1 MKTLKTTAWGVIHKD
16 GSLCVALIRRTRKEA
31 MQAQCDMF
39 PHMTRDMF
47 KLLGFR
53 LRKVDIAY
61 RSNDRLQ
68 RPGDAGG
75 NDGH

>member
-47 KLLGFR
+47 KMLGFR
-53 LRKVDIAY
+53 LRKVDLTY
-61 RSNDRLQ
+61 RSNSVIDMTSTT
-68 RPGDAGG
+68 GKGEG
-75 NDGH
+75 